1 MTFNEWYGQ
10 DEIHTY
16 NKTEHECMKMAW
28 NAAIKA
34 AILAWQSVDSPE
46 ATYTTAQKERK
57 AMEALLT
64 NSGA

>member
-28 NAAIKA
+28 NAAINA
-34 AILAWQSVDSPE
+34 ALEELDTHWYSKDK
-46 ATYTTAQKERK
+46 AQK
-57 AMEALLT
+57 AVQDLLT
-64 NSGA
+64 NSA